1 MIRMR
6 KISWSCLAIAAVL
19 MSACQKD
26 ASQGE
31 LYKKQVYMVRSGV
44 LSADVMFGAENPAF
58 VSVYVSGVT
67 ANDRTVNVGVEVLPR
82 IVDSLNEIA
91 TVGSVLYTVLPEA
104 NYKIDKMGVTVNTG
118 EEYARLPFFITT
130 AGLDAKK
137 DYVLPISIARTS
149 EFEIVEEK
157 KWVLYHL
164 RFNNQYSGAYSMTGT
179 LGTESIGK
187 EKTLKAMSENT
198 LEMYADKV
206 FEDTAN
212 AKYNILL
219 TVAPDQTISLSSTM
233 EISASGINKYVPETK
248 TFLLDYTYKD
258 PVNGEMRHVQEA
270 LVKLLER

>member
-1 MIRMR
+1 MR